1 MNKRNINI
9 NVEYLTRV
17 EGHGN
22 IVINV
27 KKGRLETCRL
37 DIVEAPRFFEGMLR
51 DRSIFEA
58 QHITSR
64 ICGICACGHTL
75 ASIQAAEDALG
86 ITPTEQTVKL
96 RKLLLHF
103 EILDSHILHIY
114 LLVAPDLLGVK
125 SFLPLINSHNEV
137 VRRALR
143 MKKACN
149 DMCDILVGR
158 HVHPISAIVGGFTKL
173 PKPKDLDA
181 MLNMFKDMR
190 SDIDATLELAALLK
204 FPDFERDTEYVALV
218 SDDEEYP
225 LLMGDIGSTDGVR
238 MNKKD
243 YRGITN
249 EFVVPHSSAKHAK
262 LSRESYAVGALARF
276 NLNSEKLHPKAKEV
290 AAALGLKP
298 KCINPYLNTV
308 AQLVE
313 CVHCLEEAVSILE
326 DLKNSSLN
334 YNEEIVVGLN
344 EQHRIP
350 VRAGNGVGAVEVP
363 RGILFHNY
371 QTDKNGIIV
380 NADCVIPTNQNT
392 ANIEYDMMKL
402 VPEILDR
409 SDEEITLAAEMLVRS
424 YDPCISC
431 STHFLNIKFMN
442 KSNSGSFI
450 RSDPDKREL

>member
-1 MNKRNINI
+1 MSKRNVNI

-27 KKGRLETCRL
+27 KEGKLDTCRL

-51 DRSIFEA
+51 GRSIFEA

-86 ITPTEQTVKL
+86 ITPTEQTIKL
-96 RKLLLHF
+96 RKLLLHY
-103 EILDSHILHIY
+103 EMLDSHILHIY

-125 SFLPLINSHNEV
+125 SFVPLIKSHNEV

-143 MKKACN
+143 MKKTCN
-149 DMCDILVGR
+149 DLCDILVGR

-173 PKPKDLDA
+173 PRPKDLDA
-181 MLNMFKDMR
+181 MLNMLKGMRPDME
-190 SDIDATLELAALLK
+190 ATVELAASLK
-204 FPDFERDTEYVALV
+204 FPEFERDTEYVGLV
-218 SDDEEYP
+218 SDESEYP

-243 YRGITN
+243 YRKITN

-290 AAALGLKP
+290 AAAVGLKP

-313 CVHCLEEAVSILE
+313 CVHCLEDAISILE
-326 DLKNSSLN
+326 DLQNTPLN

-344 EQHRIP
+344 EQGKIP
-350 VRAGNGVGAVEVP
+350 VRPGNGVGAVEVP

-371 QTDKNGIIV
+371 QTDGNGIIRDA
-380 NADCVIPTNQNT
+380 NCIIPTSQNT
-392 ANIEYDMMKL
+392 GNIEYDMMKL
-402 VPEILDR
+402 VPEILDK
-409 SDEEITLAAEMLVRS
+409 SDEEITLAIEMLVRS

-431 STHFLNIKFMN
+431 SAHFLDIRFIK
-442 KSNSGSFI
+442 
-450 RSDPDKREL
+450 

>member
-9 NVEYLTRV
+9 NCEYLSRV

-27 KKGRLETCRL
+27 KEGKLESCRL
-37 DIVEAPRFFEGMLR
+37 DVVEAPRFFEGMLR
-51 DRSIFEA
+51 GRSIFEA

-86 ITPTEQTVKL
+86 IIPTEQTISL
-96 RKLLLHF
+96 RKLLLHL

-125 SFLPLINSHNEV
+125 SFVPLISSHNDV

-143 MKKACN
+143 MKKSCN

-158 HVHPISAIVGGFTKL
+158 HVHPISAIVGGFTKIPR
-173 PKPKDLDA
+173 PKGLDA
-181 MLNMFKDMR
+181 MLKMLTDMR
-190 SDIDATLELAALLK
+190 TDMDATVELAASLK

-218 SDDEEYP
+218 SDDGEYP
-225 LLMGDIGSTDGVR
+225 LLTGDIGSTDGVR
-238 MNKKD
+238 MKKQD
-243 YRGITN
+243 YKKITN
-249 EFVVPHSSAKHAK
+249 EFVLPHSSAKHAK
-262 LSRESYAVGALARF
+262 LSRNSYAVGALARF
-276 NLNSEKLHPKAKEV
+276 NLNSEKLHPKAKEI
-290 AAALGLKP
+290 AAAVGLKP

-308 AQLVE
+308 AQLIE
-313 CVHCLEEAVSILE
+313 SVHCLEEAISIVE
-326 DLKNSSLN
+326 DLKNTPLN
-334 YNEEIVVGLN
+334 YAEEIVVGLN
-344 EQHRIP
+344 EQQRIP
-350 VRAGNGVGAVEVP
+350 VRAGNGIGAVEVP
-363 RGILFHNY
+363 RGILFHDY
-371 QTDKNGIIV
+371 QTDENGIIQ
-380 NADCVIPTNQNT
+380 NANCIIPTNQNT
-392 ANIEYDMMKL
+392 GNIEYDMMKL

-431 STHFLNIKFMN
+431 STHFID
-442 KSNSGSFI
+442 I
-450 RSDPDKREL
+450 RFK